1 MLLLLLLLLL
11 GVSGYVQKRK
21 TELGFYKQDNACQS
35 DSESSISAGAASPP
49 REPEEGPV
57 PAAERNDEGGLLDDT
72 VATSV
77 QVSEARAAGEKQRG
91 ERAAATVKL
100 WHSCKQ
106 ADAVAA
112 AGALAQGADAS
123 AADEVFPSAQ
133 PRSDLANQT
142 SDHLTC
148 SHVYTPAPRPAL
160 SPPSHSARRRS

>member
-112 AGALAQGADAS
+112 AVQGYAARYRQPKERTDRVAIEIAVDRVLCGAMLKGDA
-123 AADEVFPSAQ
+123 
-133 PRSDLANQT
+133 
-142 SDHLTC
+142 
-148 SHVYTPAPRPAL
+148 
-160 SPPSHSARRRS
+160 